1 MTRTSRPS
9 RIPRISVLM
18 VAMVLILTA
27 CGGADDLDT
36 TGMAE
41 TPADTDA
48 TAEETDGES
57 GVSEADSGEPIKVGL
72 LAPSSGV
79 FGFYAPILEAA
90 IMAVLAQ
97 EGDVDGRSIEL
108 IIEDSASDPQVAL
121 SKAQTMVNRDGVEVL
136 VCCVNGAANLAVG
149 QFLDGTDVPQ
159 IAPIPGPK
167 GLEAYGGSFSVG
179 FHPEQL
185 TIPFGRYAAEE
196 LGHQRAIL
204 FASDFSQGHLV
215 VDGFR
220 EGFEAAGG
228 EIVDEIYPPL
238 DTSDYAPFLS
248 QIGDA
253 DVVFSFFGG
262 ADAIRVTTQWDET
275 GLKDEAQLI
284 GLGPLVTKLV
294 LPQIG
299 EPAVGIEAI
308 FHYAEDDVKGPGQD
322 DFEALLGDK
331 IPEDRSL
338 TFVHANG
345 YAVGK
350 VLVEVLR
357 NADGDLSR
365 DALISAL
372 ETVEVDAP
380 WGSLTFDPET
390 GYPVVPGYYYRVA
403 QGDDGALRH
412 EVIDVLEGLEP

>member
-1 MTRTSRPS
+1 MTNQSGRSHVQRVGAL
-9 RIPRISVLM
+9 VLTLA
-18 VAMVLILTA
+18 VSLTA
-27 CGGADDLDT
+27 CGGAKGQDAEGT
-36 TGMAE
+36 AGTPTATEATPGNGQGETATG
-41 TPADTDA
+41 
-48 TAEETDGES
+48 G
-57 GVSEADSGEPIKVGL
+57 GEPIKVGL
-72 LAPSSGV
+72 LAPTSGV
-79 FGFYAPILEAA
+79 YGFYGPILEAA
-90 IMAVLAQ
+90 MKAALVQ
-97 EGDVDGRSIEL
+97 EGAVDGRPIEL
-108 IIEDSASDPQVAL
+108 VIEDTATDPQVAL
-121 SKAQTMVNRDGVEVL
+121 SKAETMVNRDGVELL

-185 TIPFGRYAAEE
+185 TVPFGRYAVEE

-204 FASDFSQGHLV
+204 FASDFVQGHLV

-220 EGFEAAGG
+220 KGFEAAGG

-248 QIGDA
+248 QISGA
-253 DVVFSFFGG
+253 DIVFSFFGG
-262 ADAIRVTTQWDET
+262 ADAIRVSTQWDEA
-275 GLKDEAQLI
+275 GLKDQVQLI
-284 GLGPLVTKLV
+284 GLGPLLTKLV

-299 EPAVGIEAI
+299 EPAVGLEAI
-308 FHYAEDDVKGPGQD
+308 FHYAEDGVETAGQA

-331 IPEDRSL
+331 IPADQSL

-345 YAVGK
+345 YATAK

-357 NADGDLSR
+357 TVGDDLSR

-372 ETVEVDAP
+372 ETVEVEAP
-380 WGSLTFDPET
+380 WGPLNFDAET
-390 GYPVVPGYYYRVA
+390 GYPIVPGYHYRVV
-403 QGDDGALRH
+403 QGEDGALHH